1 MIWQFSTIPA
11 EDIVLLAMGKYP
23 FSFINSEMPSL
34 PSTLTMAILSW
45 GFFVFF
51 LIKKPRMADHHSI
64 VILSSCEIVNA
75 RFLSEDEEYPAHR
88 GPGS

>member
-11 EDIVLLAMGKYP
+11 EDIVLLAMGKYW

-34 PSTLTMAILSW
+34 PPMLTMAILSC
-45 GFFVFF
+45 FSFNQ
-51 LIKKPRMADHHSI
+51 KKPCMADHHSI

-75 RFLSEDEEYPAHR
+75 RFLSEDEEYAAHR